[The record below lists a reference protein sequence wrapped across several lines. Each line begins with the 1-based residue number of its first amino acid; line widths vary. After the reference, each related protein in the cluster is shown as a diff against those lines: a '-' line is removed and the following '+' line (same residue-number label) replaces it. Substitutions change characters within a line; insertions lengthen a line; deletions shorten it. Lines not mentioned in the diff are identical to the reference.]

1 MSMSSQDLGQHQ
13 RNIFTVICL
22 DLLCKVQVSDFK
34 IEMTSTTWRKLYKQG
49 SLTTHINFGSKKTTG
64 FGSNMEA
71 RSKPFA
77 SEGLD
82 GITTW
87 CRNEQ
92 MLLST
97 WALVSEGKYT
107 SREAIGNAEPGNLTQ
122 QNQNIGTKEVPLGLV
137 RGRRMPQG
145 IGCGCENVKMSVPC
159 ISSSMN
165 TNYHNVREAA
175 LKHKCT

>member
-1 MSMSSQDLGQHQ
+1 M
-13 RNIFTVICL
+13 
-22 DLLCKVQVSDFK
+22 
-34 IEMTSTTWRKLYKQG
+34 
-49 SLTTHINFGSKKTTG
+49 
-64 FGSNMEA
+64 
-71 RSKPFA
+71 
-77 SEGLD
+77 
-82 GITTW
+82 
-87 CRNEQ
+87 
-92 MLLST
+92 
-97 WALVSEGKYT
+97 SEGKYT